1 MSVALL
7 ASALHD
13 EMCSLDDE
21 VQVAEDTYRCMHMH
35 LVNLLHNPCTLNRS
49 RGFDFLSGSE
59 EINVQE
65 LLAMVRTEA

>member
-1 MSVALL
+1 MSVLL
-7 ASALHD
+7 K
-13 EMCSLDDE
+13 
-21 VQVAEDTYRCMHMH
+21 DTGGRRYIQMHAYV
-35 LVNLLHNPCTLNRS
+35 LGEFVVDPCTLNRS